1 MAVLV
6 KDDGAAG
13 LWKMPVEG
21 GPEIRVLD
29 KVHRANFVVLDH
41 GIYFT
46 PPRGANGESAVQ
58 YLDFATGAIKT
69 LYPIDKAIDLGFTV
83 SPDGHY
89 VLWSQID
96 HRGSNLM
103 LVENF
108 R

>member
-1 MAVLV
+1 
-6 KDDGAAG
+6 
-13 LWKMPVEG
+13 
-21 GPEIRVLD
+21 
-29 KVHRANFVVLDH
+29 VHRANFVVLDR

-46 PPRGANGESAVQ
+46 PPRRGANGESAVQ

-69 LYPIDKAIDLGFTV
+69 ICPIDKTIDLELTV

-89 VLWSQID
+89 ALWPQID
-96 HRGSNLM
+96 RRGSNLM